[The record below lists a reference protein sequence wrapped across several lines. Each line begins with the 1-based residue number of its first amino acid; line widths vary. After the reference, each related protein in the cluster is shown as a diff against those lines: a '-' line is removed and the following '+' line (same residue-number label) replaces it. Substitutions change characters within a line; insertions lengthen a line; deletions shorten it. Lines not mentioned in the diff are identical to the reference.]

1 MSKIPEFQKLY
12 KINSNN
18 KVSVWEIK
26 IVPNG
31 DIYSIVVTH
40 GEQGGKKVTHQ
51 SDIEEG
57 KAKRTV
63 LEQAIQEANR
73 KWKNK
78 TEKELYTTTVPD
90 LEKEVDAT
98 AITIRPMLAQTFSF
112 DKYEGKSSAFKISFP
127 AYVQRKYDGV
137 RCLSHLEGDNVIIES
152 RTGIPFQNFTKLK
165 NELKALFEKLPPN
178 FYLDGELYTDKIEF
192 QEISGLIRLHEDKVT
207 KDELKLID
215 KIDYYV
221 YDFIDTNNPN
231 LTYDQRNIFLNDFLK
246 DHLTKSSRIVPVET
260 FIANKLSDVKKYH
273 DQFVDK
279 GYEGAI
285 VRDKKGPYEYG
296 KRSKYLQKYKETV
309 DDEFKII
316 GYKDGK
322 GDEKG
327 AVIWEC
333 ETKDGK
339 PFSVRPRG
347 TFESRKELYLEADK
361 YIGKKLTIL
370 FKGYTED
377 GKPRE
382 PVGKAIREDY

>member
-73 KWKNK
+73 KLKNK
-78 TEKELYTTTVPD
+78 TEKELYTITVPD

-165 NELKALFEKLPPN
+165 NELKALFERLPPN

-260 FIANKLSDVKKYH
+260 FVANKLSDVKKYH
-273 DQFVDK
+273 DQF
-279 GYEGAI
+279 A
-285 VRDKKGPYEYG
+285 
-296 KRSKYLQKYKETV
+296 
-309 DDEFKII
+309 
-316 GYKDGK
+316 
-322 GDEKG
+322 
-327 AVIWEC
+327 
-333 ETKDGK
+333 
-339 PFSVRPRG
+339 
-347 TFESRKELYLEADK
+347 LYL
-361 YIGKKLTIL
+361 
-370 FKGYTED
+370 YTL
-377 GKPRE
+377 
-382 PVGKAIREDY
+382 